1 MARTSVSPTLLVGNG
16 VIDIPAGTT
25 INSTLVTN
33 GVNIPL
39 NTETIPPG
47 PTAKDTFLYV
57 TNTAGADKN
66 VIVRAGVGGGSTP
79 GPAFR
84 SGLGD
89 ATFVC
94 HTASGGCLIGP
105 LEGARFAQLDG
116 SLNVDFGTGLT
127 GALTVF
133 QIPQRGY

>member
-1 MARTSVSPTLLVGNG
+1 MAARTSVTPTTLTGNG
-16 VIDIPAGTT
+16 GVDIPAGTT

-39 NTETIPPG
+39 ASSAIPSAPQ
-47 PTAKDTFLYV
+47 ARDLFLYI

-66 VIVRAGVGGGSTP
+66 VIIRAGVGGGATP
-79 GPAFR
+79 GQAFR

-89 ATFVC
+89 LTVIC

-105 LEGARFAQLDG
+105 LESARFAQLDN
-116 SLNVDFGTGLT
+116 SINVDFGTGLT
-127 GALTVF
+127 GVF
-133 QIPQRGY
+133 TA